1 MACDLRHVAAHE
13 IDRFERAL
21 REKQQNRK
29 SEGADSTRIYL
40 CIYSHVCIY
49 KCICIR
55 TAINSCVRAFA
66 GVAFIDA
73 ALFVSAGC
81 LGSRR
86 LGNNIYIA
94 VYIFCDTGT
103 SQLAPLEGSPQD
115 LGGMGPR
122 DLGDQGDLGSAISTF
137 GVVQHILRP
146 QFRESPSQA
155 EQTTKSRGKRN
166 GKVSQ
171 GGTRWHKHGE
181 KPKPT
186 LVLFLVYLYAYVDVQ
201 PESSALSV

>member
-1 MACDLRHVAAHE
+1 MKSDRRRPSDTSHLYLQAVGVACDLRLVAAHE

-21 REKQQNRK
+21 GEKQQNRK

-40 CIYSHVCIY
+40 CIYRHVCIY
-49 KCICIR
+49 MYVSVSEQLSIAVC
-55 TAINSCVRAFA
+55 
-66 GVAFIDA
+66 
-73 ALFVSAGC
+73 ALLPASLSLMLPFFVSAGC

-94 VYIFCDTGT
+94 VYIFCDTAT

-155 EQTTKSRGKRN
+155 EQTTKSRGEKEWKGEPRWD
-166 GKVSQ
+166 KV
-171 GGTRWHKHGE
+171 
-181 KPKPT
+181 
-186 LVLFLVYLYAYVDVQ
+186 A
-201 PESSALSV
+201 

>member
-1 MACDLRHVAAHE
+1 MWRVIYGLSQRMKSIDLKERSEKNNKIGNQREPTAHGYIYASIAMYVSVSE
-13 IDRFERAL
+13 QLSIAVCAL
-21 REKQQNRK
+21 LPA
-29 SEGADSTRIYL
+29 SLSL
-40 CIYSHVCIY
+40 MLP
-49 KCICIR
+49 
-55 TAINSCVRAFA
+55 F
-66 GVAFIDA
+66 
-73 ALFVSAGC
+73 FVSAGC

-146 QFRESPSQA
+146 QFRESPTQA
-155 EQTTKSRGKRN
+155 EQTTKSRGEKEWKGEPRWD
-166 GKVSQ
+166 KV
-171 GGTRWHKHGE
+171 
-181 KPKPT
+181 
-186 LVLFLVYLYAYVDVQ
+186 A
-201 PESSALSV
+201 

>member
-1 MACDLRHVAAHE
+1 MWRVIYGMSQRMKSIDLKERSEKNNKIGNQREPTAHGYIYASIAMYVSINVSVSE
-13 IDRFERAL
+13 QLSIAVCAL
-21 REKQQNRK
+21 LPA
-29 SEGADSTRIYL
+29 SLSL
-40 CIYSHVCIY
+40 MLP
-49 KCICIR
+49 
-55 TAINSCVRAFA
+55 F
-66 GVAFIDA
+66 
-73 ALFVSAGC
+73 FVSAGC

-94 VYIFCDTGT
+94 VYIFCDTAT

-155 EQTTKSRGKRN
+155 EQTTKSRGEKEWKGEPRWD
-166 GKVSQ
+166 KV
-171 GGTRWHKHGE
+171 
-181 KPKPT
+181 
-186 LVLFLVYLYAYVDVQ
+186 A
-201 PESSALSV
+201 